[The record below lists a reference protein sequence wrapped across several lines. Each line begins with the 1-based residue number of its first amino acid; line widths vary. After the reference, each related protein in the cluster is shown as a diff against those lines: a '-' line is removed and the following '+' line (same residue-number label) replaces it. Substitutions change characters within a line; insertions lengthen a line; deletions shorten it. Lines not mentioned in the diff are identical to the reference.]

1 MSRREEIPIQRLMN
15 IEDLNRKIKSVEKDV
30 KILKR
35 LYFIKFRYSGDS
47 VEKASEKVGVTKRIG
62 YIWQNRW
69 NEKGYDGIIPRYA
82 GGRPSKISDQQK
94 SELEKILR
102 RKESWTTKEI
112 KDVISREFNV
122 DYSLKQIYI
131 ILRDMG
137 MNFGKPYP
145 RDYRRPTNAE
155 EMLKKLPK
163 IDQDTVIGFLDETSP
178 QTIANTQRIWS
189 FGKPTICKNTTNS
202 ERTHSDSM
210 L

>member
-30 KILKR
+30 KISKR

-69 NEKGYDGIIPRYA
+69 NEMGYEGIIPRYA
-82 GGRPSKISDQQK
+82 GGRPSKISEQQK

-155 EMLKKLPK
+155 EMLKK
-163 IDQDTVIGFLDETSP
+163 TS
-178 QTIANTQRIWS
+178 
-189 FGKPTICKNTTNS
+189 
-202 ERTHSDSM
+202 
-210 L
+210 

>member
-35 LYFIKFRYSGDS
+35 LYFIKFRFNGDS

-69 NEKGYDGIIPRYA
+69 NEMGYEGIIPRYA
-82 GGRPSKISDQQK
+82 GGRPSKISEQQK
-94 SELEKILR
+94 RELEQILR

-155 EMLKKLPK
+155 EMLKK
-163 IDQDTVIGFLDETSP
+163 TS
-178 QTIANTQRIWS
+178 
-189 FGKPTICKNTTNS
+189 
-202 ERTHSDSM
+202 
-210 L
+210 

>member
-35 LYFIKFRYSGDS
+35 LYFIKFRFNGDS

-69 NEKGYDGIIPRYA
+69 NEMGYEGIIPRYA
-82 GGRPSKISDQQK
+82 GGRPSKISEQQK

-102 RKESWTTKEI
+102 RKENWTTKEI

-155 EMLKKLPK
+155 EMLKK
-163 IDQDTVIGFLDETSP
+163 TS
-178 QTIANTQRIWS
+178 
-189 FGKPTICKNTTNS
+189 
-202 ERTHSDSM
+202 
-210 L
+210 

>member
-1 MSRREEIPIQRLMN
+1 MSRQEEIPIWRLMN
-15 IEDLNRKIKSVEKDV
+15 IEELNRKIKSVEKDV

-35 LYFIKFRYSGDS
+35 LYFIKFRYNGDS

-69 NEKGYDGIIPRYA
+69 NEKGYEGIIPRYA
-82 GGRPSKISDQQK
+82 GGRPSKISEQQK
-94 SELEKILR
+94 KELEQILR

-112 KDVISREFNV
+112 KDVISREFSV

-145 RDYRRPTNAE
+145 RDYRRPPNAE
-155 EMLKKLPK
+155 EMLKK
-163 IDQDTVIGFLDETSP
+163 TS
-178 QTIANTQRIWS
+178 
-189 FGKPTICKNTTNS
+189 
-202 ERTHSDSM
+202 
-210 L
+210 

>member
-69 NEKGYDGIIPRYA
+69 NEMGYEGIIPRYA
-82 GGRPSKISDQQK
+82 GGRPSKISEQQK

-102 RKESWTTKEI
+102 RKESWTTKKI

-122 DYSLKQIYI
+122 DYNLKQIYI

-155 EMLKKLPK
+155 EMLKK
-163 IDQDTVIGFLDETSP
+163 TS
-178 QTIANTQRIWS
+178 
-189 FGKPTICKNTTNS
+189 
-202 ERTHSDSM
+202 
-210 L
+210 

>member
-94 SELEKILR
+94 SELEQILR

-112 KDVISREFNV
+112 KDVILREFNV
-122 DYSLKQIYI
+122 EYSLKQIYI

-155 EMLKKLPK
+155 EMLKK
-163 IDQDTVIGFLDETSP
+163 S
-178 QTIANTQRIWS
+178 S
-189 FGKPTICKNTTNS
+189 
-202 ERTHSDSM
+202 
-210 L
+210 

>member
-1 MSRREEIPIQRLMN
+1 MN

-122 DYSLKQIYI
+122 DYSLKQIYV

-155 EMLKKLPK
+155 EMLKK
-163 IDQDTVIGFLDETSP
+163 TS
-178 QTIANTQRIWS
+178 
-189 FGKPTICKNTTNS
+189 
-202 ERTHSDSM
+202 
-210 L
+210 

>member
-15 IEDLNRKIKSVEKDV
+15 IEELNRKIKSVEKDV

-35 LYFIKFRYSGDS
+35 LYFIKFRYNGDS

-69 NEKGYDGIIPRYA
+69 NDKGYEGIIPRYA
-82 GGRPSKISDQQK
+82 GGRPSKLSEQQK
-94 SELEKILR
+94 NELEQILR
-102 RKESWTTKEI
+102 QKESWTTKEI

-122 DYSLKQIYI
+122 DYSMKQIYI

-145 RDYRRPTNAE
+145 RDYRRPPNAE
-155 EMLKKLPK
+155 EMLKK
-163 IDQDTVIGFLDETSP
+163 TS
-178 QTIANTQRIWS
+178 
-189 FGKPTICKNTTNS
+189 
-202 ERTHSDSM
+202 
-210 L
+210 

>member
-1 MSRREEIPIQRLMN
+1 M
-15 IEDLNRKIKSVEKDV
+15 
-30 KILKR
+30 
-35 LYFIKFRYSGDS
+35 RY
-47 VEKASEKVGVTKRIG
+47 E
-62 YIWQNRW
+62 
-69 NEKGYDGIIPRYA
+69 GIIPRYA
-82 GGRPSKISDQQK
+82 GGRPSKISEQQK

-155 EMLKKLPK
+155 EMLKK
-163 IDQDTVIGFLDETSP
+163 TS
-178 QTIANTQRIWS
+178 
-189 FGKPTICKNTTNS
+189 
-202 ERTHSDSM
+202 
-210 L
+210 

>member
-102 RKESWTTKEI
+102 LKESWTTKEI

-145 RDYRRPTNAE
+145 RDYRRPKNAE
-155 EMLKKLPK
+155 EMLKK
-163 IDQDTVIGFLDETSP
+163 TS
-178 QTIANTQRIWS
+178 
-189 FGKPTICKNTTNS
+189 
-202 ERTHSDSM
+202 
-210 L
+210 